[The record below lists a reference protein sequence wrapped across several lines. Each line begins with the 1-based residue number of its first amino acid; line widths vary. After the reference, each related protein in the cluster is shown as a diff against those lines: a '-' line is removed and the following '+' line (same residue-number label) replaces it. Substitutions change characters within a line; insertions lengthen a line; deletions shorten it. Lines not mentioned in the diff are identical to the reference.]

1 MTWFKDGT
9 IVESVTGVLTKMR
22 IETSAVV
29 RALLTFIGVAMLLSF
44 PVNKAHRFEAHFRTP
59 EIRRAIARSTFLAQ
73 PEVTG
78 AEHIVHA
85 KVAPSVPV
93 VLVTPVFSTP
103 LEDVRVV
110 SEVLPTRFLL
120 RIKPAPRPSGGS
132 DPLS

>member
-1 MTWFKDGT
+1 M
-9 IVESVTGVLTKMR
+9 LTKMR
-22 IETSAVV
+22 MESSAAI
-29 RALLTFIGVAMLLSF
+29 RAVLTLVAVAMLISL

-59 EIRRAIARSTFLAQ
+59 EIRRAIARTTFLAQ

-85 KVAPSVPV
+85 RVAASVPV
-93 VLVTPVFSTP
+93 VLVTPVFFKP

-110 SEVLPTRFLL
+110 SEVLPTRLLL
-120 RIKPAPRPSGGS
+120 RIKPVPRPLGGS

>member
-1 MTWFKDGT
+1 M
-9 IVESVTGVLTKMR
+9 TGVLTRMR
-22 IETSAVV
+22 MESSAAI
-29 RALLTFIGVAMLLSF
+29 RAVLTLVAVAMLISF

-93 VLVTPVFSTP
+93 VLVTPVLSNP
-103 LEDVRVV
+103 PEEVPIVC
-110 SEVLPTRFLL
+110 EVLPTRFLL
-120 RIKPAPRPSGGS
+120 RIKPASGPSGGS

>member
-1 MTWFKDGT
+1 
-9 IVESVTGVLTKMR
+9 VTGVLTRMR
-22 IETSAVV
+22 MESSAAI
-29 RALLTFIGVAMLLSF
+29 RAVLTFIAVAMLLSF
-44 PVNKAHRFEAHFRTP
+44 PANKAHRFEAHFRTP

-93 VLVTPVFSTP
+93 VLVTPVLSNP
-103 LEDVRVV
+103 PEEVRIVC
-110 SEVLPTRFLL
+110 EVLPTRFLL
-120 RIKPAPRPSGGS
+120 RIKPASGPSGGS

>member
-1 MTWFKDGT
+1 MRM
-9 IVESVTGVLTKMR
+9 ESSAAIRVVLTLV
-22 IETSAVV
+22 A
-29 RALLTFIGVAMLLSF
+29 VAMLISL

-59 EIRRAIARSTFLAQ
+59 EIRRAIARTTFLAQ

-85 KVAPSVPV
+85 KVTASVPV
-93 VLVTPVFSTP
+93 VLLTPVFSVP
-103 LEDVRVV
+103 LADVRVV
-110 SEVLPTRFLL
+110 SEVLPTRLLL